1 MAGGQA
7 KRQATSQHTRFLNAQ
22 LLNRLTK
29 GQQRG
34 ARGRGSKSCGA
45 EDMASFLLVL
55 ATSHVHISQREAL
68 FLSFSVGF
76 SRIDPQNE
84 QKSTGNWKATTKRN
98 TSCHPSPFGGVP
110 SPKIPPNPPLVTV
123 FRTLKAG
130 QKRQAEEEQPS
141 RMTQHFVVMQEP
153 RANYFHWNPVPTKKK
168 GNKEEYKRTTRNWSN
183 SSMSIDSEK

>member
-1 MAGGQA
+1 
-7 KRQATSQHTRFLNAQ
+7 
-22 LLNRLTK
+22 
-29 GQQRG
+29 
-34 ARGRGSKSCGA
+34 
-45 EDMASFLLVL
+45 
-55 ATSHVHISQREAL
+55 
-68 FLSFSVGF
+68 
-76 SRIDPQNE
+76 
-84 QKSTGNWKATTKRN
+84 
-98 TSCHPSPFGGVP
+98 
-110 SPKIPPNPPLVTV
+110 VTV